1 LSNCAK
7 NVNRSIEACLSDLEN
22 LESYENISS
31 NREQGRSSGKPPSKK
46 RKAVRR
52 QLFPALTKKSPFVE
66 DEAMAEG
73 NFTD

>member
-1 LSNCAK
+1 LTNCAK
-7 NVNRSIEACLSDLEN
+7 HANQSIEACLSDLEN
-22 LESYENISS
+22 LEYHENITN
-31 NREQGRSSGKPPSKK
+31 NREKARSSGKPPAKK

-73 NFTD
+73 NFKI